1 MLIKDPEKRIK
12 LKDLLVH
19 PWLVKSNPNVLKL
32 RKEAKRE
39 NEFRMFTLSNP
50 GSVKIYDEVKK
61 RSEEVSKVPSS

>member
-1 MLIKDPEKRIK
+1 MLIKNPEKRIK
-12 LKDLLVH
+12 LKDLLMH
-19 PWLVKSNPNVLKL
+19 PWIVKNNPNVLKM
-32 RKEAKRE
+32 RQEATKE